1 MKLTLVLCSGP
12 AGLWQL
18 AAALWP
24 HDKCTAFGSLA
35 EATTN
40 ALRCGRGSGGG
51 GGGGGGGRRSR
62 AEAARVLCSI
72 TAILVRIC
80 GLGTARFAE
89 LAAGAGACLRR
100 LLKRRK
106 LAPTKRVTASRI
118 FRRGLVEFTP
128 PLS

>member
-1 MKLTLVLCSGP
+1 MRGSGS
-12 AGLWQL
+12 WQQRS
-18 AAALWP
+18 
-24 HDKCTAFGSLA
+24 GR

-40 ALRCGRGSGGG
+40 ALRFGRGSGGG
-51 GGGGGGGRRSR
+51 GGGGGGGGSRRSR

-89 LAAGAGACLRR
+89 LAAGVGACLRR
-100 LLKRRK
+100 LLKRRE
-106 LAPTKRVTASRI
+106 LAPTKRVAASRI
-118 FRRGLVEFTP
+118 LRRGLVEFSP

>member
-1 MKLTLVLCSGP
+1 MKLTVVLWSGP

-18 AAALWP
+18 AAAL
-24 HDKCTAFGSLA
+24 

-51 GGGGGGGRRSR
+51 GGGGSGGGGGRRSR
-62 AEAARVLCSI
+62 VEAARVLCSI

>member
-12 AGLWQL
+12 AGLWQR

-24 HDKCTAFGSLA
+24 
-35 EATTN
+35 N

-51 GGGGGGGRRSR
+51 GGGSRRSR

-100 LLKRRK
+100 LLKRRE

-128 PLS
+128 PP

>member
-1 MKLTLVLCSGP
+1 MKLTVVLWSGP
-12 AGLWQL
+12 AGLWPL
-18 AAALWP
+18 IR
-24 HDKCTAFGSLA
+24 

-40 ALRCGRGSGGG
+40 ALHCGRGSGGG
-51 GGGGGGGRRSR
+51 GGGGGSGGGGGRRSR
-62 AEAARVLCSI
+62 AEAAHVLCSI

>member
-1 MKLTLVLCSGP
+1 M
-12 AGLWQL
+12 
-18 AAALWP
+18 
-24 HDKCTAFGSLA
+24 
-35 EATTN
+35 
-40 ALRCGRGSGGG
+40 RCAVGSGSSGRHSR
-51 GGGGGGGRRSR
+51 GRRSTYDEQ
-62 AEAARVLCSI
+62 AQQGQKQHACCTQLQS
-72 TAILVRIC
+72 ILVRNR

>member
-1 MKLTLVLCSGP
+1 MKLTFVLWSGP

-24 HDKCTAFGSLA
+24 RGH
-35 EATTN
+35 N
-40 ALRCGRGSGGG
+40 ARCGHGSGGG
-51 GGGGGGGRRSR
+51 GGGGGGGSRRSR

-80 GLGTARFAE
+80 GLGTAHFAE

>member
-1 MKLTLVLCSGP
+1 MKLTLVLWSGP

-24 HDKCTAFGSLA
+24 RG
-35 EATTN
+35 ATTN

-51 GGGGGGGRRSR
+51 GGGGGGSRRSR

-80 GLGTARFAE
+80 GLGTAHFAE

-100 LLKRRK
+100 LLKRRE

>member
-1 MKLTLVLCSGP
+1 MKLTLVLWSGP
-12 AGLWQL
+12 AGLWQQ
-18 AAALWP
+18 
-24 HDKCTAFGSLA
+24 
-35 EATTN
+35 ATTN

-51 GGGGGGGRRSR
+51 GGGGGSGGGGGRRSS
-62 AEAARVLCSI
+62 AEAARVMCSI